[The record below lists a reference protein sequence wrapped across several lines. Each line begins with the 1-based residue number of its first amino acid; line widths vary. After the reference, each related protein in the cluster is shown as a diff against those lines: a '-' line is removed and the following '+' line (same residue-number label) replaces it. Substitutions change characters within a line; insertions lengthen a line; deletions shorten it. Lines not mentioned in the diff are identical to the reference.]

1 MKYCQHCSSVLQDD
15 AKFCNTC
22 GYPCNNKEQIYNK
35 FVGRDLDG
43 KRLHDTT
50 MITITKVFLI
60 IGCILNG
67 LEIIPLLWCIPM
79 TIHYFTYVRDYNPL
93 SITFKICC

>member
-1 MKYCQHCSSVLQDD
+1 
-15 AKFCNTC
+15 
-22 GYPCNNKEQIYNK
+22 
-35 FVGRDLDG
+35 
-43 KRLHDTT
+43 

-93 SITFKICC
+93 SITFKICCLLFISPISGILMLVDKNQ